1 MANTIERF
9 YSNKGRWTLLLIQL
23 ILLYVPTFQL
33 FSIPTDNGNIPAS
46 LCYFFSLVFV
56 PYLVIQL
63 PRLRLPHWSVLG
75 LFVLVFALA
84 LIRWP
89 QYGLSKSILHWAFGF
104 YLIVMVLNAGADF
117 TKEQWL
123 KLLEAGACAFAILHV
138 LHMLGSYDLILKL
151 LREYWEGTLSSDQ
164 MRVNC
169 SAITSLTRGGRNLDA
184 TWLALGGFFVRG
196 KKKAVYGT
204 YVILFAFFG
213 ASRVGIIASLCLILW
228 TLVYDRLFRLTFKSL
243 KWYILYGLC
252 ILTLLV
258 GSGMMRVGVE
268 SMVPD
273 SLMFWKQAESVEAEN
288 LQPEE
293 PQVIDGYLSGR
304 GAMWERFP
312 QMLRDNPFGYGVGN
326 AVRVMRQSYG
336 FTSYEDVMH
345 NVFMQLTLDEGV
357 LGGLWFLGLCA
368 AFLYSQRKE
377 RFKSPLA
384 AFLLTYLALS
394 LVQFHGGEALTQF
407 TLAVF
412 LAERNGWFFVPW
424 TKKQDREIGEAKNG
438 AFKNIADHPRV
449 STE

>member
-1 MANTIERF
+1 MTNTIERF
-9 YSNKGRWTLLLIQL
+9 YSNKVRWVLLLIQM

-33 FSIPTDNGNIPAS
+33 FSIPTDNGSVPAS

-56 PYLVIQL
+56 PYLVIRL

-75 LFVLVFALA
+75 LFVLVYALA

-89 QYGLSKSILHWAFGF
+89 QYGLSKSILHWAFGL
-104 YLIVMVLNAGADF
+104 YLIVTVLNAGADF
-117 TKEQWL
+117 TKDQWL
-123 KLLEAGACAFAILHV
+123 KLLEAGACTFAILHV
-138 LHMLGSYDLILKL
+138 LHMLGSYDLVLKL
-151 LREYWEGTLSSDQ
+151 LREYREGTISSDQ

-204 YVILFAFFG
+204 YAILFAFFG
-213 ASRVGIIASLCLILW
+213 ASRVGMISSLCLILW
-228 TLVYDRLFRLTFKSL
+228 TLVYDRIFRLTFKSL

-258 GSGMMRVGVE
+258 SSGMMRVGVE

-273 SLMFWKQAESVEAEN
+273 SLMFWKQAESVETEN
-288 LQPEE
+288 LQPED

-345 NVFMQLTLDEGV
+345 NVFLQLTLDEGV
-357 LGGLWFLGLCA
+357 LGGFWFLGLCA

-377 RFKSPLA
+377 RFKSPYA
-384 AFLLTYLALS
+384 AFLLTYLVLS
-394 LVQFHGGEALTQF
+394 LVQFHGGEALMQF

-424 TKKQDREIGEAKNG
+424 SKKQNRESGEAKYG
-438 AFKNIADHPRV
+438 TFKNIADYPRM
-449 STE
+449 SAE